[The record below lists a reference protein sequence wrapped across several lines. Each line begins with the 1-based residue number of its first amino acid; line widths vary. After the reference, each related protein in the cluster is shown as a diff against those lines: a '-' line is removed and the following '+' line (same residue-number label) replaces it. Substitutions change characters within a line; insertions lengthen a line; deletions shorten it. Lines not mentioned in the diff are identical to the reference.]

1 MRKKLLFLE
10 TISPKKTKLFIPIVA
25 TILIIFIVLVARN
38 TIEGVTHKNEELQV
52 RILFYKAQIERLF
65 EHYNHTIHDPTFAEI
80 TLFLERDDTD
90 KTEYSEK
97 NWNCINFSI
106 SLIANATLQG
116 IRCGFV
122 ILDFDQIPHAVV
134 AFDTDRGM
142 IYIDPQADTVVHFEI
157 GKTYPVYGKLERMTV
172 IWAGQ

>member
-1 MRKKLLFLE
+1 MLRYPE
-10 TISPKKTKLFIPIVA
+10 KTNLFIPVVA
-25 TILIIFIVLVARN
+25 TILIIFIVLIARS
-38 TIEGVTHKNEELQV
+38 TIEDVTHKNEELQV
-52 RILFYKAQIERLF
+52 QILFYKAQIEQLF
-65 EHYNHTIHDPTFAEI
+65 EHYNHTIHDPTFAEMI
-80 TLFLERDDTD
+80 LFLEHDSTD

-142 IYIDPQADTVVHFEI
+142 VYIDPQGDTVVYFEI
-157 GKTYPVYGKLERMTV
+157 GKTYPDYGRLKRMTV
-172 IWAGQ
+172 IWAGDS